1 MSFFQFGHTSIAVS
15 QSIWIYFLLA
25 VPLTLITLGGMAYRL
40 GKREKLNRKTDEE
53 DLPRRKWGKKES
65 K

>member
-1 MSFFQFGHTSIAVS
+1 VLAESSIAVS
-15 QSIWIYFLLA
+15 PSIWICFLLA

-40 GKREKLNRKTDEE
+40 GKGRKLDRKTDEE
-53 DLPRRKWGKKES
+53 DPPRRKWGKKES

>member
-1 MSFFQFGHTSIAVS
+1 
-15 QSIWIYFLLA
+15 
-25 VPLTLITLGGMAYRL
+25 MAYRL

-53 DLPRRKWGKKES
+53 DPPRRKWGKKES